1 MAEDQNLAQ
10 LLLRL
15 QEIHKDF
22 LSALDEI
29 KVKVDRYN
37 NQQASNLAAEV
48 KAKEKE
54 AIQNILDKISK
65 EF

>member
-1 MAEDQNLAQ
+1 MAEDKDLAQ

-15 QEIHKDF
+15 QQIHRDF

-29 KVKVDRYN
+29 KVKVDKYN
-37 NQQASNLAAEV
+37 NLQASNLAAEV

-54 AIQNILDKISK
+54 AIRNILDKINK